1 MSFNAPETISTEG
14 APPAIGPY
22 AQAVRHGGVVYCSGQ
37 VGRVPG
43 ATGLVGEDVG
53 AQTRQCLANLVFVL
67 DAAGSGLNQVLSASV
82 FLVDMADFTAM
93 NQVYA
98 EIFGS
103 WTPAR
108 ATVAV
113 AALPLGARVEIS
125 VVAAVRSTPVPE
137 VPAQAY

>member
-1 MSFNAPETISTEG
+1 MSTSPEIIATEG
-14 APPAIGPY
+14 APKAIGPY

-37 VGRVPG
+37 VGRIPG
-43 ATGLVGEDVG
+43 ATGLVGEDV
-53 AQTRQCLANLVFVL
+53 ASQTRQCLANLVLVL
-67 DAAGSGLNQVLSASV
+67 EAAGSSLDHVLSVSV
-82 FLVDMADFTAM
+82 FLIDMADFTSM

-113 AALPLGARVEIS
+113 AALPMGARVEIGLI
-125 VVAAVRSTPVPE
+125 AAVR
-137 VPAQAY
+137 